1 MRTTGGLIHR
11 DLAARNVLVSS
22 YTPAAADQPGAIAVQ
37 LTDYGLARDVRMLRG
52 GVYVTPEGS
61 DVAMPKLWIPP
72 ESLQSRQF
80 TRASDVRPWPRF
92 ASFAP
97 SAMNAASAQVWAFG
111 VTLWEIMT
119 DGNLP
124 YYMWACSDDELVRRV
139 VAGEVM
145 PRPDDCTP
153 PLYELMV
160 SCWKYAPTERPDFPH
175 VEAQVAD
182 VKLSM

>member
-22 YTPAAADQPGAIAVQ
+22 YTPAAAGQPGAIAVQ

-80 TRASDVRPWPRF
+80 TRASDVRLWPRF
-92 ASFAP
+92 ASFAR
-97 SAMNAASAQVWAFG
+97 
-111 VTLWEIMT
+111 T
-119 DGNLP
+119 
-124 YYMWACSDDELVRRV
+124 
-139 VAGEVM
+139 
-145 PRPDDCTP
+145 PR
-153 PLYELMV
+153 
-160 SCWKYAPTERPDFPH
+160 
-175 VEAQVAD
+175 Q
-182 VKLSM
+182 

>member
-1 MRTTGGLIHR
+1 MRRPQYSRPLESLRESDAGLVCSTGGLIHR

-80 TRASDVRPWPRF
+80 TRASDVR
-92 ASFAP
+92 
-97 SAMNAASAQVWAFG
+97 
-111 VTLWEIMT
+111 L
-119 DGNLP
+119 
-124 YYMWACSDDELVRRV
+124 
-139 VAGEVM
+139 
-145 PRPDDCTP
+145 
-153 PLYELMV
+153 
-160 SCWKYAPTERPDFPH
+160 
-175 VEAQVAD
+175 
-182 VKLSM
+182 